1 MFTSSVSSSSSS
13 TSKVLFH
20 FFLFSLGVVRIR
32 STTPTTCFTILLVSI
47 YLGTKSARTLYVDSQ
62 VVGCTSPV
70 AIRSRSRHGYRKSQP
85 TSSFFIFP
93 SFFQFLTAVTNLPT
107 KSDSLLPQFGLVSFL
122 LIAKSRRAA
131 IDVPVSR
138 FPWLRSFYINNVTIL
153 KNIYCRSFG
162 HLVQLC

>member
-1 MFTSSVSSSSSS
+1 MVVSGNKL
-13 TSKVLFH
+13 TIIALAYVGAMAQTGGDAQLLFA
-20 FFLFSLGVVRIR
+20 G
-32 STTPTTCFTILLVSI
+32 
-47 YLGTKSARTLYVDSQ
+47 GA
-62 VVGCTSPV
+62 PV
-70 AIRSRSRHGYRKSQP
+70 CRYI
-85 TSSFFIFP
+85 IFP

>member
-1 MFTSSVSSSSSS
+1 MFTSSVSSSSSSS

-85 TSSFFIFP
+85 TSSFFIFQF
-93 SFFQFLTAVTNLPT
+93 SFFLLFFSFLPQLPT
-107 KSDSLLPQFGLVSFL
+107 CQPSLTVFFPSSALSHSYLLPSPAGPPSMC
-122 LIAKSRRAA
+122 
-131 IDVPVSR
+131 R
-138 FPWLRSFYINNVTIL
+138 FPVFRGCAPFI
-153 KNIYCRSFG
+153 
-162 HLVQLC
+162 